1 MGLIQRLLRHP
12 ALQEKPPVLVDI
24 GASGGVSRKWR
35 PLAPFS
41 ICVAFEPDRREAAQ
55 LKRSSTP
62 FLSFHAYA
70 AAVSEGAERETVFH
84 LTSSPFCSSRLR
96 PDEAALA
103 DYAFAPL
110 FKVERTI
117 TLPTTDLPS
126 VLSQLGLERVDW
138 FKVDSQGTDLRLF
151 ESLGPRILE
160 KVIVAEFEPGIID
173 AYTGEDKLVDLMRFM
188 DERGFWASSM
198 RVQGSPR
205 VNSKLIRD
213 RLAKRFHSH
222 LSAALQPAPGW
233 AEIEYF
239 NDFKSERLG
248 KREFLLGFVFA
259 YIRGHYGFAL
269 ELAVRGKDRFGGT
282 PFAELEATALN
293 RIRRS
298 FARLPLTLARSL
310 AGRFAS

>member
-1 MGLIQRLLRHP
+1 VSLIERVLRDP
-12 ALQEKPPVLVDI
+12 VVQEAPPVLVDI
-24 GASGGVSRKWR
+24 GASGELHPKWR
-35 PLAPFS
+35 TIAQYATC
-41 ICVAFEPDRREAAQ
+41 IAFEPDEREAGH
-55 LKRSSTP
+55 LRHSPNRFRRLHVYPS
-62 FLSFHAYA
+62 
-70 AAVSEGAERETVFH
+70 AVAERAADEAPFY
-84 LTSSPFCSSRLR
+84 LTSSPYCSSRLQ
-96 PDEAALA
+96 PDLNALS

-110 FKVERTI
+110 FEVQRSVMIRTV
-117 TLPTTDLPS
+117 DLLS
-126 VLSQLGLERVDW
+126 VLAQLGLERVDW

-151 ESLGPRILE
+151 SSLGDQTLAT
-160 KVIVAEFEPGIID
+160 VLVAEFEPGIID
-173 AYTGEDKLVDLMRFM
+173 AYKGEDKLVDLMRFM

-213 RLAKRFHSH
+213 RLAKRFHAH

-298 FARLPLTLARSL
+298 FARLPLTFARSL